1 MKIEKIY
8 LARGKY
14 VKVLYFRKIYDTI
27 LHMAKEENIH
37 AGHRERML
45 GKVLKNVDVLSEHEL
60 LEVLLYPLMP
70 RKDTN
75 PLAHKIIRMFGSV
88 ESALKAP
95 AKELMLVDGV
105 GKQIATH
112 LSAMGKVFSQIA
124 KTSTV
129 EEPNSW
135 LSFYNTKK
143 WLQEYFKDATEE
155 KFLFVLLD
163 AKHRKIVQLPFEN
176 EDKYSVVAEIP
187 EIAKAIALHKP
198 KSAIVAHNH
207 PSGNVAPSEVDDF
220 TTMKINLLC
229 EMHGVRLVDHV
240 IVGKDDAFSYHVSGR
255 LEHVRSI
262 ADVNSLLEN
271 IAENKK

>member
-1 MKIEKIY
+1 
-8 LARGKY
+8 
-14 VKVLYFRKIYDTI
+14 
-27 LHMAKEENIH
+27 MAKEENIH

-45 GKVLKNVDVLSEHEL
+45 SKVVKDIDVLSEHEL

-75 PLAHKIIRMFGSV
+75 PLAHRIIRMFGSV

-105 GKQIATH
+105 GKKIAMH
-112 LSAMGKVFSQIA
+112 LSAMGSIFNQIA
-124 KTSTV
+124 KTSTT

-135 LSFYNTKK
+135 LSFYNTKT
-143 WLQEYFKDATEE
+143 WLQEYFKGVTEE
-155 KFLFVLLD
+155 KFLIVLLD

-176 EDKYSVVAEIP
+176 NNKYSVVAEIP

-198 KSAIVAHNH
+198 KSALVAHNH
-207 PSGNVAPSEVDDF
+207 PSGNSNPSEVDDF

-240 IVGKDDAFSYHVSGR
+240 IVGKENVFSYHVSGR
-255 LEHVRSI
+255 LDHVRSI

-271 IAENKK
+271 IADKKQTIKS

>member
-1 MKIEKIY
+1 
-8 LARGKY
+8 
-14 VKVLYFRKIYDTI
+14 
-27 LHMAKEENIH
+27 MAKEENIH

-112 LSAMGKVFSQIA
+112 LSAMGKVFSQIIKISEA
-124 KTSTV
+124 V
-129 EEPNSW
+129 EPNSW
-135 LSFYNTKK
+135 LSFFNTKV
-143 WLQEYFKDATEE
+143 WLQEYFKGAKEE
-155 KFLFVLLD
+155 KFLLVLLD
-163 AKHRKIVQLPFEN
+163 AKHHKIVQLPFEN
-176 EDKYSVVAEIP
+176 NNKYSVVAEIP

-198 KSAIVAHNH
+198 KSVIVAHNH

-240 IVGKDDAFSYHVSGR
+240 IVGIDDAFSYHVSGR
-255 LEHVRSI
+255 LDHVRSI